1 MKTTRIGL
9 SLSLF
14 VIIGLLSACNGCGS
28 RNSNGS
34 SDKKYQ
40 SYNTDS
46 LTEERIKVQ
55 RDFLKQERDEINSFI
70 KTKNWMMQRTGTGLY
85 IQKFAGSPSG
95 RTPGYGDYVT
105 VDYSSYLLDGSRL
118 YSSDSTGA
126 LKWRIEK
133 DDSVPIGLHEAVL
146 MLNEGDSARVI
157 LPSHLAYGIGG
168 DQLKVPLKAA
178 VLFKLRLISFST
190 P

>member
-1 MKTTRIGL
+1 MRIFNL
-9 SLSLF
+9 HVYISTLLLISL
-14 VIIGLLSACNGCGS
+14 VSACSSCSSHSANP
-28 RNSNGS
+28 SNTEHQVYS
-34 SDKKYQ
+34 
-40 SYNTDS
+40 TDS
-46 LTEERIKVQ
+46 LTEGRIKAQ
-55 RDFLKQERDEINSFI
+55 RTFLRQERAEIDSFI
-70 KTKNWMMQRTGTGLY
+70 KNKNWSMERTGTGLY
-85 IQKFAGSPSG
+85 IQNFPSIPSA
-95 RTPGYGDYVT
+95 RTPAYGDYVT
-105 VDYSSYLLDGSRL
+105 VAYSSFLLDGSAL

-146 MLNEGDSARVI
+146 KMNEGDSSRVI